1 MACQVS
7 GVIKVSQGHWQI
19 ENLCVC
25 VCVCVFVCVCV
36 CVCVCMCVC
45 LSMHVH
51 AYVYVCGV
59 IGMLELDLVHLC
71 LYVNLDVMYFSI
83 ATDCSMLLVGEW
95 GGVLHILL
103 VYEYTFPFLLPFFF
117 FFFFLIFEA
126 FSVHAQGQEVS
137 QAQSAL
143 PRPSTLKC
151 CPREIRVNLESVGSL
166 VCQEERERRETQDTM
181 VGSTVET
188 VHCSEG

>member
-1 MACQVS
+1 M
-7 GVIKVSQGHWQI
+7 
-19 ENLCVC
+19 CVY
-25 VCVCVFVCVCV
+25 VCLCV

-117 FFFFLIFEA
+117 FFFFF
-126 FSVHAQGQEVS
+126 
-137 QAQSAL
+137 
-143 PRPSTLKC
+143 
-151 CPREIRVNLESVGSL
+151 
-166 VCQEERERRETQDTM
+166 
-181 VGSTVET
+181 
-188 VHCSEG
+188 